1 MYIWR
6 RPRLFDRH
14 IKAEVH
20 SAYPNLYLSS
30 LKLQRNH
37 AKGRVKKI
45 RVHNFLL
52 FILFLFL
59 IAFCFLISL
68 FFLPYLFRIGRHSD
82 VAVSVLMR
90 VKHKSIE
97 FTILLCIC
105 SVCLALPILY
115 SKLLYK
121 NGQAF
126 LGI

>member
-1 MYIWR
+1 MYLWR

-68 FFLPYLFRIGRHSD
+68 FFFSFFSSFNSNYFLHLLLFFSSSFLQCFFLSLIVFIQFFSECLIH
-82 VAVSVLMR
+82 
-90 VKHKSIE
+90 
-97 FTILLCIC
+97 
-105 SVCLALPILY
+105 CLAWQI
-115 SKLLYK
+115 
-121 NGQAF
+121 
-126 LGI
+126 